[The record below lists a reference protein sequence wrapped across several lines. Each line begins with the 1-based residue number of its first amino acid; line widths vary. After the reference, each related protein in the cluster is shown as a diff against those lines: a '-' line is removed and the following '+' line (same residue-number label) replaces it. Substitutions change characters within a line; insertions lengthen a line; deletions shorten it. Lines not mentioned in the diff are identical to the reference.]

1 MGLYL
6 PTNKKPRCCQEC
18 NWFGIKDLL
27 ECDPKEFFGYD
38 IPKDCPIVEVKTP
51 HGKLVDSEAVM
62 DDIDTCIE
70 ALSRVGIT
78 IDADTLWGKL
88 NDAMNNA
95 EIVIKAEG

>member
-27 ECDPKEFFGYD
+27 DCDPKKDFFSLT

-62 DDIDTCIE
+62 DDIDAWGTTQNINH
-70 ALSRVGIT
+70 I
-78 IDADTLWGKL
+78 IDCVNSETHKL
-88 NDAMNNA
+88 T
-95 EIVIKAEG
+95 